1 MNALSSLIVRLLL
14 VVAGFSAALR
24 AQEPAA
30 PAPPV
35 VFTAFAWDVFDTEK
49 DLAVNFQRKGKKQTM
64 EIAWRDRSVA
74 QACDG
79 PGSLVFTQTVMRDGK
94 STEVPVATAEI
105 PEGMTRVLLVF
116 GRNTTRG
123 PGTMPYRVTVIDDSY
138 AVFPGQS
145 VRFINHSTVELAGSL
160 GEQVFTVVPGR
171 DQVVPATLSAG
182 GQLLS
187 LRLAR
192 RDAAGG
198 WRKLRSTMLP
208 MAAGQRV
215 LVFLI
220 DNLQRPGNPELVLL
234 RDQVEPV
241 TTPPTGSLA
250 GTIGLRVNLG
260 VR

>member
-1 MNALSSLIVRLLL
+1 MNALSFCIVRLLL

-24 AQEPAA
+24 AQGPAA
-30 PAPPV
+30 PASPV

-49 DLAVNFQRKGKKQTM
+49 DLVVNYRQKGKKQTM

-79 PGSLVFTQTVMRDGK
+79 PGSLVFTQTIVRDGK
-94 STEVPVATAEI
+94 STELPVATAEI
-105 PEGMTRVLLVF
+105 PEGMTRALLVF
-116 GRNTTRG
+116 GRNTVRE
-123 PGTMPYRVTVIDDSY
+123 PGAMPYRVMVIDDSY

-145 VRFINHSTVELAGSL
+145 VRFINHSSVEMAGSL
-160 GEQVFTVVPGR
+160 GEQVFTVAPGR
-171 DQVVPATLSAG
+171 DQVVPATLSAS

-198 WRKLRSTMLP
+198 WRKLRSTMLAMP
-208 MAAGQRV
+208 AGQRV
-215 LVFLI
+215 LVFLT
-220 DNLQRPGNPELVLL
+220 DNPQRPGSPDLVLL

-241 TTPPTGSLA
+241 TPPPAGGLA
-250 GTIGLRVNLG
+250 STSGLRVNLG

>member
-1 MNALSSLIVRLLL
+1 MNAFFSCIVRLLL
-14 VVAGFSAALR
+14 LVVGFSAVLR

-30 PAPPV
+30 PASPV
-35 VFTAFAWDVFDTEK
+35 VFTACAWDVFDTEK
-49 DLAVNFQRKGKKQTM
+49 DLTVNYQQKGKKQAL
-64 EIAWRDRSVA
+64 EIAWRDRSVVRP
-74 QACDG
+74 CDG
-79 PGSLVFTQTVMRDGK
+79 PGLLVFTQTVVRDGK

-105 PEGMTRVLLVF
+105 PAGVTRALLVF
-116 GRNTTRG
+116 GRNTVRERG
-123 PGTMPYRVTVIDDSY
+123 AMPYRVMVIDDSY
-138 AVFPGQS
+138 TVFPGQS
-145 VRFINHSTVELAGSL
+145 VRFINHSAVEMAGSL

-171 DQVVPATLSAG
+171 DQVVPAALSAG

-215 LVFLI
+215 LVFLT
-220 DNLQRPGNPELVLL
+220 DNPQRPGNPELVLL

-241 TTPPTGSLA
+241 TPPPA
-250 GTIGLRVNLG
+250 G
-260 VR
+260 